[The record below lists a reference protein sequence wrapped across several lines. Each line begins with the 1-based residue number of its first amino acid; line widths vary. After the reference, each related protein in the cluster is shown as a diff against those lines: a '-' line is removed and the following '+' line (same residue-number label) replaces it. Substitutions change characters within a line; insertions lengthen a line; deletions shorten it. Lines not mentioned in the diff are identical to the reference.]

1 MIYNGLYMATIKIR
15 FMIAYNAGIKII
27 PCLVTWRLQDEACI
41 MPLAVIRY

>member
-27 PCLVTWRLQDEACI
+27 P
-41 MPLAVIRY
+41 YNYK